1 MKHIP
6 QRTCVAC
13 RQTRPKRELIRIVRT
28 PDGIIRV
35 DETGKANG
43 RGVYLCRNRTC
54 WDKAVGSARRADAGL
69 LAASLRATV
78 PEAERAALLVYAHQ
92 LPGAE
97 AQTEAPTGGR
107 G

>member
-13 RQTRPKRELIRIVRT
+13 RQIKPKRELIRIVRT
-28 PDGIIRV
+28 PDGVIRV

-43 RGVYLCRNRTC
+43 RGIYLCRNRTC
-54 WDKAVGSARRADAGL
+54 WDKAVGSSRRADAGL
-69 LAASLRATV
+69 LAASLRAAV
-78 PEAERAALLVYAHQ
+78 PETERAALLVYAQQ
-92 LPGAE
+92 LPYTQ
-97 AQTEAPTGGR
+97 AQSDTSTGGR

>member
-13 RQTRPKRELIRIVRT
+13 RQTKPKRELIRIVRT
-28 PDGIIRV
+28 PDGIIHV

-69 LAASLRATV
+69 LSASLKAAV
-78 PEAERAALLVYAHQ
+78 SEAERAVLLVYADR
-92 LPGAE
+92 LPSADATIE
-97 AQTEAPTGGR
+97 
-107 G
+107 